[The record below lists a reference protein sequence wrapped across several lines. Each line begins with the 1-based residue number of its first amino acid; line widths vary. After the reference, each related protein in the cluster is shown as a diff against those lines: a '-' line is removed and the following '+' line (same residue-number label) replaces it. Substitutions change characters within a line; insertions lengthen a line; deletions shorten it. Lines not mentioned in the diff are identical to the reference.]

1 MSGSLIK
8 IDEEI
13 VTSAVASV
21 ELGGANWDSS
31 YDVYMVRLNNVTNSS
46 TGAYYNLYARVL
58 TSGTPQTDSNYD
70 NAHKG
75 LWANGGF
82 QNVSS
87 VNQTSF
93 SISGVGMDNLGTSE
107 SFNGVMY
114 LFNFNNASEYSFL
127 TVEASLVN
135 ADGQLYGLQGGNV
148 KTTAEANNGI
158 QFFFSG
164 QNINS
169 GTFSL
174 YGLKKWLM
182 V

>member
-13 VTSAVASV
+13 VSSAVASV
-21 ELGGANWDSS
+21 TLGGSDWDSS
-31 YDVYMVRLNNVTNSS
+31 YDVYMVRIHNVTNSS
-46 TGAYYNLYARVL
+46 TGAYYGFYARVL

-87 VNQTSF
+87 ANQTSF
-93 SISGVGMDNLGTSE
+93 SISGTGMDNNGTSE

-114 LFNFNNASEYSFL
+114 LFNFNNASEYSFVTL
-127 TVEASLVN
+127 EASLVN
-135 ADGQLYGLQGGNV
+135 ADAQLYGLQGGNV

-158 QFFFSG
+158 QFFFSA

-169 GTFSL
+169 GTFTL
-174 YGLKKWLM
+174 YGLKK
-182 V
+182 